1 MGETENFSIYDLIKN
16 LKDEVEKGKKD
27 CRSEANDLLKK
38 IFRAVEVHTDFPNVN
53 KGLDELAVKFSDLE
67 EKLSTMTKERDS
79 LLDML
84 DNLKFENRQFHA
96 MLSQI
101 IQEKDHDDYQL
112 RAAIMLLST
121 EMLQKT
127 KSFSPSTMPGRY
139 SIAKV
144 SKKVGKS
151 TEMLKKTKSLSRS
164 TMLGRYSIAKGS
176 KIVSKS
182 ASYGDPNETGQITKE
197 SDEESTSTSEDESA
211 KENEI
216 NDTEPG
222 IVSSD
227 RDVSPASNIRFV
239 PTKNRLV
246 KNEKVNQNYK
256 PDVAKKSI
264 LEDEKRSA
272 NNREKKD
279 FHCERCS
286 YSAARKDTLKR
297 HGVTAH
303 GDDKK
308 FKCERCSFSAARKD
322 SLQRHGV
329 SAHGDGK
336 KFKCGIPLCPYLTA
350 RKDNLKKHVE
360 SKHGNGRTQRP

>member
-1 MGETENFSIYDLIKN
+1 MGETENLSTYDLIKN

-27 CRSEANDLLKK
+27 CQSEANDLLKK

-96 MLSQI
+96 MLSQL
-101 IQEKDHDDYQL
+101 IQEKDKDDDQL

-127 KSFSPSTMPGRY
+127 QSFSHSTMPGRY
-139 SIAKV
+139 SRAKV
-144 SKKVGKS
+144 SNIVGKS
-151 TEMLKKTKSLSRS
+151 T
-164 TMLGRYSIAKGS
+164 
-176 KIVSKS
+176 
-182 ASYGDPNETGQITKE
+182 SYGNSNDIRQIPKK
-197 SDEESTSTSEDESA
+197 SNEESTSTSEDESA

-239 PTKNRLV
+239 PTKKRPV

-279 FHCERCS
+279 FQCERCS

-308 FKCERCSFSAARKD
+308 FKCERCTFSAARKD
-322 SLQRHGV
+322 SLKRHGV

-336 KFKCGIPLCPYLTA
+336 KFKCGISLCPYLTA

-360 SKHGNGRTQRP
+360 SKHGDGRT

>member
-1 MGETENFSIYDLIKN
+1 LSTHDLIKN

-38 IFRAVEVHTDFPNVN
+38 ILRAVEVHTDFPNVN

-79 LLDML
+79 LLDKL

-96 MLSQI
+96 MLSQL
-101 IQEKDHDDYQL
+101 IQEKDKDDDQL

-121 EMLQKT
+121 EMLKKT
-127 KSFSPSTMPGRY
+127 QSFSHSTMPGRY

-144 SKKVGKS
+144 SEIVGKS
-151 TEMLKKTKSLSRS
+151 T
-164 TMLGRYSIAKGS
+164 
-176 KIVSKS
+176 
-182 ASYGDPNETGQITKE
+182 SYGDPNEKRQNLKE
-197 SDEESTSTSEDESA
+197 SNEESTSTSEDDSA

-239 PTKNRLV
+239 PTKKRPV
-246 KNEKVNQNYK
+246 KNENVNQNYK

-272 NNREKKD
+272 NNSEKKE
-279 FHCERCS
+279 FQCERCS
-286 YSAARKDTLKR
+286 YSAARRDTLKR
-297 HGVTAH
+297 HVLGHASNR
-303 GDDKK
+303 DDRK

-322 SLQRHGV
+322 SLKRHGV

-336 KFKCGIPLCPYLTA
+336 KFKCGISLCPYLTA

-360 SKHGNGRTQRP
+360 SKHGDGRT

>member
-1 MGETENFSIYDLIKN
+1 MGETENLSTYDLIKN

-101 IQEKDHDDYQL
+101 IQEKDKDDDQL

-144 SKKVGKS
+144 
-151 TEMLKKTKSLSRS
+151 
-164 TMLGRYSIAKGS
+164 S

-216 NDTEPG
+216 NDTGPG

-256 PDVAKKSI
+256 PDVAKKSD
-264 LEDEKRSA
+264 LKDEKRPA
-272 NNREKKD
+272 NNRENKD
-279 FHCERCS
+279 FQCERCS
-286 YSAARKDTLKR
+286 YTAARKDTLKR
-297 HGVTAH
+297 HVLSHASNR
-303 GDDKK
+303 DAKK
-308 FKCERCSFSAARKD
+308 FECERCSFSAARKD
-322 SLQRHGV
+322 SLKRHGI
-329 SAHGDGK
+329 SAHGDDK
-336 KFKCGIPLCPYLTA
+336 QFKCGYCPYLTA

-360 SKHGNGRTQRP
+360 RKHGYGRTQRP